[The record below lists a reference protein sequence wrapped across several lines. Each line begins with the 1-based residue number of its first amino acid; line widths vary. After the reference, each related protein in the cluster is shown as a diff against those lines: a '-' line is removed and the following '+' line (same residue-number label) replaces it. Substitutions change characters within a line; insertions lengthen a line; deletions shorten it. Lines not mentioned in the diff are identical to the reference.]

1 MIHVIA
7 TGQATPEQ
15 IQEMLEAMKTYIKVA
30 VDVRRKTLAGGGVTH
45 VDCESA
51 LLEQGSQDGDVW
63 GADWDPEK
71 QAIQFEALL
80 NLRPK
85 QGNHSV
91 SIVDPRVRGTV
102 ETIVRERLERRKI

>member
-15 IQEMLEAMKTYIKVA
+15 LQEMLEAMQTYVKVA
-30 VDVRRKTLAGGGVTH
+30 VDVRRRVLAGGGATH
-45 VDCESA
+45 VDCESV

-63 GADWDPEK
+63 GADWHPDK
-71 QAIQFEALL
+71 QDIQFEALL

-85 QGNHSV
+85 QGNHSL

-102 ETIVRERLERRKI
+102 ETIVRERLERRKG